1 MINYCSHFH
10 SSEGEGEAPRWG
22 CIGGGAQE
30 NFKGAEGTP
39 YQASKYVFFG
49 FCVHHSPQRVLRSDR
64 SACFT
69 TKGNAE

>member
-1 MINYCSHFH
+1 MNYCSHFH

-30 NFKGAEGTP
+30 GAEGTP

-49 FCVHHSPQRVLRSDR
+49 FCVHHSPKS
-64 SACFT
+64 F
-69 TKGNAE
+69 KE